1 MGGVSRIE
9 PRPILGYNSRVAVSQ
24 NPATVGIHVVR
35 LPRFEAT
42 LFREGSNSMAAKYP
56 GSKLKS
62 YSPMAIVNAP
72 PVQRGHLLRRFWL
85 PAVLLLA
92 LAAGGLT
99 GIVAAY
105 QLNYS
110 RAANEVAALATY
122 RPSVV
127 TRVYADDGETVIGEF
142 AIEKRIPLKYD
153 EIPPLMRNAILAV
166 EDARFYDH
174 VGIDP
179 VRIIGAAW
187 KNVTTDKIEGGSTL
201 TQQLAK
207 NLFLSKEQTYKRKV
221 NEWAVALQIERYYT
235 KNQIMELYANH
246 IFLGANAYGVEA
258 GSETY
263 FGKQAKDMTIGEAAL
278 LAGVPKAPSEYSP
291 TTNPAKAKERRDLVL
306 DLMAKHGFATTAEVE
321 AAKAK
326 PIQLADTAYSQSQP
340 KSGPFDYPVESIRQ
354 ELEDKYTTRVAQG
367 GLSVYTTINVDAQK
381 KAYEV
386 VRSGLRRYDKSRGWR
401 SSYKLIPTANNGQ
414 PTQQEINNYKDPD
427 WYGNDYQEGRYLSGL
442 VTKVDHAK
450 NEATIRF
457 GNFTATVGPADM
469 GWSGRQPKAELK
481 PGYLSEFHIKEVDK
495 KSRRLKVELSQIPA
509 VGGAMMTINAKNGE
523 VVTMIGGYDFY
534 TASKFNNATQAYR
547 QTGSCF
553 KPFVYTAAVEW
564 GMTPETSVSG
574 APISIG
580 GWNPHNYDG
589 SLGNGDLPLKTALA
603 KSMNVPAVHL
613 LQTVGIQTGSQMV
626 RRFGIK
632 VPMAPYLSS
641 ALGATEVPLDQMV
654 SAYSAFPNKG
664 IRVEPHLVRRVL
676 DRDGAVLEEWEK
688 TTYKVMNE
696 YVALTMVQMMRG
708 VVESGT
714 ATGARAIGVPVA
726 GKTGTVNDHTDVWFI
741 GFTPTYVTGVWM
753 GYPGKKKDLGSG
765 MTGGVG
771 ALPFFVD
778 FMKDF
783 LKDKPKEN
791 FDKAPSMPEDM
802 KELFRQRQ
810 RELAAERAQFKIAE
824 EDKGDETTTPDPHAE
839 PKLEQ
844 MTLPPPPKVDEA
856 PPEPKAAP
864 VTPREETPPPPP
876 ATRPREADPA
886 KKKGKKGEDEP

>member
-1 MGGVSRIE
+1 
-9 PRPILGYNSRVAVSQ
+9 
-24 NPATVGIHVVR
+24 
-35 LPRFEAT
+35 
-42 LFREGSNSMAAKYP
+42 MAAKNP

-62 YSPMAIVNAP
+62 YSPKAIVTAP
-72 PVQRGHLLRRFWL
+72 PEQRKHLLRRFWL

-99 GIVAAY
+99 GIIAAY
-105 QLNYS
+105 ELNYS

-142 AIEKRIPLKYD
+142 ALEKRIPLKYD
-153 EIPPLMRNAILAV
+153 EIPPVMKNAILAV

-179 VRIIGAAW
+179 IRIIGATW
-187 KNVTTDKIEGGSTL
+187 KNITSDKVEGGSTL

-207 NLFLSKEQTYKRKV
+207 NLFLSKEQTLKRKM
-221 NEWAVALQIERYYT
+221 NEWALALQIERYYT

-258 GSETY
+258 GAETY
-263 FGKQAKDMTIGEAAL
+263 FNKPAKDLTIGEAAL
-278 LAGVPKAPSEYSP
+278 LAGVPKAPSDYSP
-291 TTNPAKAKERRDLVL
+291 TANPVRAKERRDLVL
-306 DLMAKHGFATTAEVE
+306 DLMAKNGFATQAEVD

-326 PIQLADTAYSQSQP
+326 PIQLADTAYYQSQP
-340 KSGPFDYPVESIRQ
+340 KSSAFDYPVEQVRQ

-367 GLSVYTTINVDAQK
+367 GLAVYTTINVDAQK

-386 VRSGLRRYDKSRGWR
+386 LRTGLRNYDKSHAGWR
-401 SSYKLIPTANNGQ
+401 SSYKMIPTAANNGQ
-414 PTQQEINNYKDPD
+414 GPPTDQDLTNYKDPD
-427 WYGNDYQEGRYLSGL
+427 WYGNDYREGRFLSGL
-442 VTKVDHAK
+442 ITKVDRGK

-457 GNFTATVGPADM
+457 GNYTATVGPGEM
-469 GWSGRQPKAELK
+469 GWSHRQPKDELK
-481 PGYLSEFHIKEVDK
+481 PGYLSEFEIKEVDK
-495 KSRRLKVELSQIPA
+495 KSRRLKVVLSQVPGVA
-509 VGGAMMTINAKNGE
+509 GAMMTLNAKSGE

-534 TASKFNNATQAYR
+534 SASKFNNATQAYR

-564 GMTPETSVSG
+564 GMTPDTTVSG
-574 APISIG
+574 APIKIG
-580 GWNPHNYDG
+580 PWQPHNYDG
-589 SLGNGDLPLKTALA
+589 SLGNGDMPMKTALA

-632 VPMAPYLSS
+632 VPMAPYLPS

-664 IRVEPHLVRRVL
+664 IRVEPHLIRRVL

-696 YVALTMVQMMRG
+696 YVALTMVSMMRG
-708 VVESGT
+708 VVTSGT
-714 ATGARAIGVPVA
+714 ATAATSLGVPVA

-741 GFTPTYVTGVWM
+741 GYTPTYVTGVWM
-753 GYPGKKKDLGSG
+753 GYPGRKKPLGND
-765 MTGGVG
+765 MTGGAG
-771 ALPFFVD
+771 ALPMFVN
-778 FMKDF
+778 FMKDY
-783 LKDKPKEN
+783 LKGKPKEE
-791 FDKAPSMPEDM
+791 FDKAPGMPEDM

-810 RELAAERAQFKIAE
+810 RELAAERAQFSDDSEKE
-824 EDKGDETTTPDPHAE
+824 EDEDSTTLPAANTE

-844 MTLPPPPKVDEA
+844 MTLPPPPKADEGPA
-856 PPEPKAAP
+856 NPQPRTEP
-864 VTPREETPPPPP
+864 VTPRVDTPPPP
-876 ATRPREADPA
+876 AVTRPREVDPA
-886 KKKGKKGEDEP
+886 KKKGKKGGDEP